1 MTLITRLFPL
11 WVILTALAAFFMP
24 VPFVPVAAYL
34 TPLFAAVM
42 LSMGLTLTVAD
53 FTYVLSRPAAVIAGV
68 ALHYLIMPLAAFG
81 LSRLFGLDAELSA
94 GMILVGSVA
103 SGTASTLIV
112 YIARGDVAL
121 SVTVGVFST
130 LASVILT
137 PLWTSLLTASSIQLD
152 AVDMSK
158 TIALTLVLPVL
169 VGTATAH
176 VFPRIAAAINRWT
189 PLISMAAILL
199 IIASIVAKS
208 GSALSHIGPAL
219 IIAVM
224 LHNLIGLAGGYWG
237 GRLLRLD
244 EASCRTLAIE
254 VGMQNS
260 GMAVVLAKLYFSAG
274 AAIPGILFSIWHNI
288 SGSALA
294 GHWARKG
301 DAGLSRADSASETPT

>member
-1 MTLITRLFPL
+1 MTLLTRLFPL
-11 WVILTALAAFFMP
+11 WVILVALAAFFAP
-24 VPFVPVAAYL
+24 APFVPVAAYL

-42 LSMGLTLTVAD
+42 LSMGLTLTVSD
-53 FTYVLSRPAAVIAGV
+53 FTYVLSRPAAVVAGV
-68 ALHYLIMPLAAFG
+68 VLHYLIMPLAAFG
-81 LSRLFGLDAELSA
+81 LSRLFGLDPILSA

-121 SVTVGVFST
+121 SVTIGVFST

-152 AVDMSK
+152 AIDMGK
-158 TIALTLVLPVL
+158 TIAFTLVLPVL
-169 VGTATAH
+169 VGTAIAH
-176 VFPRIAAAINRWT
+176 VFPKIAARINRWT
-189 PLISMAAILL
+189 PLISMAAVLL

-208 GSALSHIGPAL
+208 GTALTHIGPAL
-219 IIAVM
+219 IAAVM

-237 GRLLRLD
+237 GRLLRLN
-244 EASCRTLAIE
+244 EAGCRTLAIE

-260 GMAVVLAKLYFSAG
+260 GMAVVLAKLYFGAA
-274 AAIPGILFSIWHNI
+274 AAIPGILFSIWHNV

-294 GHWARKG
+294 GHWARQG
-301 DAGLSRADSASETPT
+301 DTAPSRGDGSSETPT